1 VKKRT
6 SDQKEGIVMKRF
18 VAGLLAGS
26 AALALAT
33 SAQAGRADSSGTSQQ
48 GAGNDAKIQ
57 QLEQDIQQLNAQVQ
71 DLKRSTA
78 DQYSDI
84 QKTQTANAGNGVKV
98 TINNGRP
105 TIAGD
110 GWSFSLR
117 SLVQYDSAYYGQ
129 GKLPAGT
136 DFSSGNNFRRAR
148 FGFDG
153 TAFGDWAYTFI
164 YDFGGSGTEGS
175 TIASAYLQY
184 NGLGPVH
191 IRAGAFP
198 PPESLD
204 DATSAADLLFLER
217 AQPTDLARSVAGADG
232 RDAASIFYY
241 DDNAFASASYTG
253 GVVGD
258 AANFDEQQAFVGKAA
273 YRFNFDKDV
282 NLVLGADVTDVFKFA
297 DAAAG
302 GSSPTPLRLR
312 ERPEL
317 NVDSEGIRLIDT
329 GSITADSYTEWGL
342 EAAGNVHSLYGQG
355 GYFHYEVNRHQPASL
370 ADPSFHGWYLQG
382 SWVLTGE
389 SKIYHPE
396 LGAYGAPKPA
406 QNFTFD
412 KGGAGAWEIAARYS
426 DLDLNYN
433 SGLAGFATPT
443 GGIRGG
449 DQRIWSAGIN
459 WYPNQVLRFMLDFQ
473 HVNVSRLSSTGGD
486 LGAVLDDVSLRL
498 QIAI

>member
-1 VKKRT
+1 MSRLT
-6 SDQKEGIVMKRF
+6 S
-18 VAGLLAGS
+18 GLLAG
-26 AALALAT
+26 AAVLALAT
-33 SAQAGRADSSGTSQQ
+33 GAQAAHPDSSGNSQQ
-48 GAGNDAKIQ
+48 GADAADAAKIQ
-57 QLEQDIQQLNAQVQ
+57 QLEQDIQDLNAQVQ

-78 DQYSDI
+78 DQYSDV
-84 QKTQTANAGNGVKV
+84 QKTVAANNNGGVKV

-105 TIAGD
+105 TITGQD
-110 GWSFSLR
+110 FTFSLR
-117 SLVQYDSAYYGQ
+117 SLVQYDSAYYGE
-129 GKLPAGT
+129 GKEPAGT

-153 TAFGDWAYTFI
+153 TAFGDWSYTFI
-164 YDFGGSGTEGS
+164 YDFGGSGTEAS

-241 DDNAFASASYTG
+241 DDNLFASASYTG

-273 YRFNFDKDV
+273 YRFNFGDNT
-282 NLVLGADVTDVFKFA
+282 NLVLGVDFTDVFKFA
-297 DAAAG
+297 DSAAG
-302 GSSPTPLRLR
+302 GNSPTALRLR

-317 NVDSEGIRLIDT
+317 NVDSEGLRLIDT
-329 GSITADSYTEWGL
+329 GSIVSDSYTEWGL
-342 EAAGNVHSLYGQG
+342 EAAGNLQNFYGQG
-355 GYFHYEVNRHQPASL
+355 GYFHYEADRHQPTTL
-370 ADPSFHGWYLQG
+370 PDPSFHGWYAQG

-396 LGAYGAPKPA
+396 LGAYGSPKPA

-412 KGGAGAWEIAARYS
+412 KGGLGAWEIATRYS
-426 DLDLNYN
+426 DLDLNYD
-433 SGLAGFATPT
+433 SGLAGIATPV

-449 DQRIWSAGIN
+449 EQRIWSAGIN
-459 WYPNQVLRFMLDFQ
+459 WYPNQVLRFMLDYQ

-486 LGAVLDDVSLRL
+486 LGATLDDVSLRL